1 MSITMN
7 MNMLTSFDQINNII
21 IKKYLYI
28 CEKNKYINL
37 YNNHED
43 TDGDGDSNYII
54 NRIIKDKLS
63 LAIYNKLNNQSDINT
78 LLYLFNHISS
88 GIFVKIKDNKLEA
101 FIPFENKYFKNNW
114 SNGIKLDSTNDNS
127 IFTFKKNRSK
137 YNKRF
142 NRYINNI
149 KFWHCNANIINNE
162 EYNDNDG
169 YIPHSITDYHN
180 IIKETLNNYKI
191 DNMTI
196 FINKRDSCVLH
207 KDLLEPYPALY
218 PKNGNG
224 FQPKLSQQ
232 YMNKHYTPILSPYS
246 NENYADIPFIIPEDW
261 KLATNVNDYTIL
273 ENDRVEWDNKK
284 ETAIFRGSA
293 TGSVEFKN
301 NQRLQITKLD
311 YEWQTTK
318 PDLLD
323 AGIVSW
329 NSRDKIDSNLT
340 ITYIKPSI
348 MHEMNVFLKP
358 RIPMNKQLSYK
369 YMINIDGHSA
379 TNRFSYLLQSG
390 CLILNV
396 ESKYVIG
403 NQRWYDHLL
412 KPYVHYVPIKYDLS
426 NLEEIILWC
435 RSNDEKCKQ
444 IVKNAKDIY
453 DEYFTK
459 DKLMKYTSILL
470 NTIANK
476 HC

>member
-1 MSITMN
+1 
-7 MNMLTSFDQINNII
+7 MLTSFEQINQNI

-28 CEKNKYINL
+28 CNKNITCNNDTIDYTSDLYQTVYGKINL
-37 YNNHED
+37 H
-43 TDGDGDSNYII
+43 
-54 NRIIKDKLS
+54 
-63 LAIYNKLNNQSDINT
+63 IYKKLNNQSDINT

-88 GIFVKIKDNKLEA
+88 GIFIKIKDNKIEA

-114 SNGIKLDSTNDNS
+114 SNNIKLESTTDNS
-127 IFTFKKNRSK
+127 LFTYKKNRSK
-137 YNKRF
+137 YLKRF
-142 NRYINNI
+142 NKYINNI
-149 KFWHCNANIINNE
+149 KFWHSNANIINNE
-162 EYNDNDG
+162 KYNDDDG
-169 YIPHSITDYHN
+169 YIPHSINDYQD

-191 DNMTI
+191 NDFTV

-218 PKNGNG
+218 PKNNNG
-224 FQPKLSQQ
+224 LQPKLPKQ
-232 YMNKHYTPILSPYS
+232 YMNKLYTPILSPYS

-261 KLATNVNDYTIL
+261 KLACNVNDYTIS
-273 ENDRVEWDNKK
+273 NDDRVEWDDKK

-301 NQRLQITKLD
+301 NQRLQITKID
-311 YEWQTTK
+311 YEWQSTK
-318 PDLLD
+318 PGLLD

-340 ITYIKPSI
+340 ISYIKPSV
-348 MHEMNVFLKP
+348 MHELDVFLKP

-369 YMINIDGHSA
+369 YIINIDGHSLS
-379 TNRFSYLLQSG
+379 NRYSYLLQSG

-426 NLEEIILWC
+426 DLEEIILWC
-435 RSNDEKCKQ
+435 RSNDEKCKE
-444 IVKNAKDIY
+444 IVKNAQILY
-453 DEYFTK
+453 NTYFTK
-459 DKLMKYTSILL
+459 NELMKYTSIVF

-476 HC
+476 QC

>member
-1 MSITMN
+1 MN
-7 MNMLTSFDQINNII
+7 INMLTSFDQINNNI

-28 CEKNKYINL
+28 CAKNKDINL
-37 YNNHED
+37 DNSDE
-43 TDGDGDSNYII
+43 SNELNYK
-54 NRIIKDKLS
+54 IIKNKLNLS
-63 LAIYNKLNNQSDINT
+63 IYNKLNNQSDINT

-114 SNGIKLDSTNDNS
+114 SNNIKLDSTNENS
-127 IFTFKKNRSK
+127 IFLFKKNRSK

-162 EYNDNDG
+162 EYNENDG

-180 IIKETLNNYKI
+180 IINETLNNYKI
-191 DNMTI
+191 NNMTI

-224 FQPKLSQQ
+224 LQPKVQQQ
-232 YMNKHYTPILSPYS
+232 YMNKYYTPILSPYS

-273 ENDRVEWDNKK
+273 ENDRIEWDNKK

-293 TGSVEFKN
+293 TGSVKFKN

-311 YEWQTTK
+311 YEWQTSK
-318 PDLLD
+318 PGLLD

-348 MHEMNVFLKP
+348 MHEMNIFLKS

-369 YMINIDGHSA
+369 YIINIDGHSES
-379 TNRFSYLLQSG
+379 NRFSYLLQSG

-403 NQRWYDHLL
+403 NQRWFDHLL
-412 KPYVHYVPIKYDLS
+412 KPYVHYIPIKYDLS

-435 RSNDEKCKQ
+435 RSNDSKCKQ
-444 IVKNAKDIY
+444 IVKNAKDLY

-459 DKLMKYTSILL
+459 DKLMYYTSVLL
-470 NTIANK
+470 NSVAYK